1 MTSAAFEEKAN
12 LWPAL
17 MQFSVTY
24 LALSAVVAAVLTFF
38 DLNSNTGL
46 SIGVL
51 MAATG
56 VGARKFV
63 NDHRRALQRGEQ
75 LRFALLAIALTMLLT
90 LLQVAVVVLIFI
102 KLEELPQ
109 LAAEAQAWAAD
120 NTTLLVLIFVFVV
133 LLFFAASFTSQRV
146 GSPAGSLSGSQP
158 RGASKPKAVV
168 CHPAAC

>member
-17 MQFSVTY
+17 LQFSVTY

-51 MAATG
+51 MGATG
-56 VGARKFV
+56 VAARKFV
-63 NDHRRALQRGEQ
+63 IDHHRALQRGEQ
-75 LRFALLAIALTMLLT
+75 LRFALLAIVVTMLLT
-90 LLQVAVVVLIFI
+90 LLQVAAVIVIFI

-120 NTTLLVLIFVFVV
+120 NTTLLVFIVVFVV
-133 LLFFAASFTSQRV
+133 LLFFAVLYFAAGWFSRWFAKRLAAT
-146 GSPAGSLSGSQP
+146 GS
-158 RGASKPKAVV
+158 V
-168 CHPAAC
+168 